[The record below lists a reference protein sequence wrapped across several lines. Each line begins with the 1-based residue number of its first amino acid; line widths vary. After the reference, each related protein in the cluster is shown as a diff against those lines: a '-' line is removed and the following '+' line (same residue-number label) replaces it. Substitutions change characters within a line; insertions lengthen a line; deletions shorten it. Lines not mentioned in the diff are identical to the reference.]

1 MKRTRVAMVKREE
14 MKRTVMERAP
24 GSEEIATETALR
36 TLIKKLEKS
45 SPVPELSFLL
55 DPYRG

>member
-1 MKRTRVAMVKREE
+1 MAMVKREE